1 MCGNNLNDF
10 KKAFDNNI
18 NNTKDKNKTDSG
30 EKISPIGRNLR
41 IVLVALCVV
50 NIIAHLACYSR
61 LPENVPIHWSADGSV
76 NGYGPRTVTLI
87 LDILPLLCLGLFLV
101 IPKMDPKG
109 ENYMKASGLYRGFVI
124 AFTLIMCGA
133 TWFTEATAFGV
144 IPATGGPVGL
154 IISVVLG
161 ALFVGLGNYL
171 PRMRQNYTFGIRTPW
186 ALADEN
192 NWKRTQR
199 VGGISFMVLGV
210 LLVVA
215 GGVSSVVPVGDML
228 MAAIIVAIAI
238 CAALVPYAY
247 SYLLF
252 RRSRGSRK
260 N

>member
-1 MCGNNLNDF
+1 MHGNNLNDS
-10 KKAFDNNI
+10 KKVFDGNI
-18 NNTKDKNKTDSG
+18 NNAEDKNKTESR
-30 EKISPIGRNLR
+30 EKIAPIGRNLC
-41 IVLVALCVV
+41 IALVALCVV

-61 LPENVPIHWSADGSV
+61 LPENVPIHWGADGSV
-76 NGYGPRTVTLI
+76 NGYGPRAVTLI
-87 LDILPLLCLGLFLV
+87 LDILPLLCLGLFLI

-109 ENYMKASGLYRGFVI
+109 ESYMKASGLYRGFVI
-124 AFTLIMCGA
+124 AFTLIMCGV

-171 PRMRQNYTFGIRTPW
+171 PRMRQNYTFGVRTPW
-186 ALADEN
+186 ALADET

-215 GGVSSVVPVGDML
+215 GVVSSVVPVSDVL
-228 MAAIIVAIAI
+228 MAAIIATIAVG
-238 CAALVPYAY
+238 AALVPSAY

-252 RRSRGSRK
+252 RHGRNSQ
-260 N
+260 

>member
-30 EKISPIGRNLR
+30 EKIAPIGRNLR

-50 NIIAHLACYSR
+50 NITAHLACYSR

-76 NGYGPRTVTLI
+76 NGYGPRAVTLI

-109 ENYMKASGLYRGFVI
+109 ENYMKASGLYRGFII

-144 IPATGGPVGL
+144 IPATGGPDGL

-161 ALFVGLGNYL
+161 ALFVGVGNYL

-192 NWKRTQR
+192 KSKRTQR

-215 GGVSSVVPVGDML
+215 GVVSSVVPVGDML
-228 MAAIIVAIAI
+228 MAAIIVAIAS

-252 RRSRGSRK
+252 RRRRCSRK

>member
-18 NNTKDKNKTDSG
+18 NNAEDKNKTDSG
-30 EKISPIGRNLR
+30 EKIAPIGRNLR

-109 ENYMKASGLYRGFVI
+109 ENYMKASGLYRGFII

-144 IPATGGPVGL
+144 IPARWSCWTYHQRGAGSAVRRLRQLPSAHAPEL
-154 IISVVLG
+154 HFRHQNALG
-161 ALFVGLGNYL
+161 
-171 PRMRQNYTFGIRTPW
+171 FG
-186 ALADEN
+186 
-192 NWKRTQR
+192 
-199 VGGISFMVLGV
+199 
-210 LLVVA
+210 
-215 GGVSSVVPVGDML
+215 
-228 MAAIIVAIAI
+228 
-238 CAALVPYAY
+238 
-247 SYLLF
+247 
-252 RRSRGSRK
+252 
-260 N
+260 

>member
-1 MCGNNLNDF
+1 MHRNNLNDS
-10 KKAFDNNI
+10 KKVFDGNI
-18 NNTKDKNKTDSG
+18 NNAEDENKTESR
-30 EKISPIGRNLR
+30 EKIAPIGRNLC
-41 IVLVALCVV
+41 IALVALCVV

-61 LPENVPIHWSADGSV
+61 LPENVPIHWGADGSV
-76 NGYGPRTVTLI
+76 NGYGPRAVTLI
-87 LDILPLLCLGLFLV
+87 LDILPLLCLGLFLI

-109 ENYMKASGLYRGFVI
+109 ESYMKASGLYRGFVI
-124 AFTLIMCGA
+124 AFTLIMCGI

-154 IISVVLG
+154 IVSVVLG

-171 PRMRQNYTFGIRTPW
+171 PRMRQNYTFGVRTPW
-186 ALADEN
+186 ALADET

-215 GGVSSVVPVGDML
+215 GVVSSVVPVSDVL
-228 MAAIIVAIAI
+228 MAAIIATIAVG
-238 CAALVPYAY
+238 AALVPYVY

-252 RRSRGSRK
+252 RRSRGSRQ